1 MYPRRVAAPRS
12 SVLLCALP
20 RTGTALTGRLLE
32 RNGLGTFGEWFWR
45 EDVAR
50 NWKAWGCDSWGDYVQ
65 SVLEHGTSDSGV
77 FGVKLMWGYLGDTL
91 FELRRLSREYDAA
104 DLAVLSSVFPRP
116 RFVWLRREDVVMQAV
131 SWVKAVQTGQWMSG
145 QPVTG
150 EAKFDFEEIDGLYH
164 LARVQDG
171 SWRRWFEAQ
180 RIEPFEIVYEELCR
194 EPERVVA
201 EALAFLGVDAE
212 PRVEIPR
219 DLLKQADG
227 MNAEWAERYRRLA
240 AG

>member
-77 FGVKLMWGYLGDTL
+77 FGVKLM
-91 FELRRLSREYDAA
+91 
-104 DLAVLSSVFPRP
+104 
-116 RFVWLRREDVVMQAV
+116 
-131 SWVKAVQTGQWMSG
+131 
-145 QPVTG
+145 
-150 EAKFDFEEIDGLYH
+150 
-164 LARVQDG
+164 
-171 SWRRWFEAQ
+171 
-180 RIEPFEIVYEELCR
+180 
-194 EPERVVA
+194 
-201 EALAFLGVDAE
+201 
-212 PRVEIPR
+212 
-219 DLLKQADG
+219 
-227 MNAEWAERYRRLA
+227 
-240 AG
+240 

>member
-104 DLAVLSSVFPRP
+104 DLAVLSSVFSRP

-150 EAKFDFEEIDGLYH
+150 EAKFDFEEIEGLYH

-171 SWRRWFEAQ
+171 AWHRWFGAQ
-180 RIEPFEIVYEELCR
+180 RIEPFEIVYEELYR
-194 EPERVVA
+194 EPERVMA

-212 PRVEIPR
+212 PRVEMPR
-219 DLLKQADG
+219 DLIKQADG